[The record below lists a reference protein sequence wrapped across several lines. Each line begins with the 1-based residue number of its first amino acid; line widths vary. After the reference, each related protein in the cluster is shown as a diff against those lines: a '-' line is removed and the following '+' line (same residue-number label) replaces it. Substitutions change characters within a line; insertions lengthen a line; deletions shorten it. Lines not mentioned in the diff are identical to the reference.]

1 MKTLPPKETIG
12 PDDFTGKLYK
22 TLKGEIILILNK
34 VSQISGWEHFPTYF
48 PWPPKCWYQNHKG
61 TKSKLQNNTVMN
73 KRYKKS
79 SRKYIKNQ
87 QHIKRTQYD

>member
-48 PWPPKCWYQNHKG
+48 P
-61 TKSKLQNNTVMN
+61 
-73 KRYKKS
+73 
-79 SRKYIKNQ
+79 
-87 QHIKRTQYD
+87 

>member
-12 PDDFTGKLYK
+12 PDDFTGKLYQ

-48 PWPPKCWYQNHKG
+48 P
-61 TKSKLQNNTVMN
+61 
-73 KRYKKS
+73 
-79 SRKYIKNQ
+79 
-87 QHIKRTQYD
+87 